1 MKWKLLGGWGAL
13 KQFEKPDAATW
24 QGSGNER
31 ANRPHQSLGQFLK
44 MLPSCHPGHIDS
56 VIVVVSTFRIGD
68 PSPALAPWLPH
79 ISVATLSYPSSAQA
93 LIWLRCS
100 QDRRHPARPFFFL
113 LPSSNARQRLA
124 QLDAGPSLDVHSHP
138 GACLNARPSSRP
150 VWDATGAILFRAPSE
165 FILQSCPPMC
175 DLPTGHCFG
184 KAQVGACRCGWLPR
198 HLPVAAPQRC
208 VLRPAVTSAK
218 ARPDAECIVHRAAP
232 TTHALHRVAR

>member
-1 MKWKLLGGWGAL
+1 MG
-13 KQFEKPDAATW
+13 T
-24 QGSGNER
+24 
-31 ANRPHQSLGQFLK
+31 
-44 MLPSCHPGHIDS
+44 
-56 VIVVVSTFRIGD
+56 T
-68 PSPALAPWLPH
+68 SPALASWLLH

-184 KAQVGACRCGWLPR
+184 KARSVLLLWMAGPTPAGRC
-198 HLPVAAPQRC
+198 APALRC
-208 VLRPAVTSAK
+208 VLRPAVTSAE
-218 ARPDAECIVHRAAP
+218 ARPDAECFVHHAAP

>member
-79 ISVATLSYPSSAQA
+79 ISVATLSYPSSSPGAYLA
-93 LIWLRCS
+93 LLQPGSGAIL
-100 QDRRHPARPFFFL
+100 HARFFL
-113 LPSSNARQRLA
+113 LPTSSARQRLA
-124 QLDAGPSLDVHSHP
+124 QLMP
-138 GACLNARPSSRP
+138 GQAWRFT
-150 VWDATGAILFRAPSE
+150 ATREQL
-165 FILQSCPPMC
+165 
-175 DLPTGHCFG
+175 
-184 KAQVGACRCGWLPR
+184 V
-198 HLPVAAPQRC
+198 
-208 VLRPAVTSAK
+208 
-218 ARPDAECIVHRAAP
+218 
-232 TTHALHRVAR
+232 